1 MYGGPGLVSGIAAM
15 ALYVGTGTDLCTNTF
30 STSISVSEIAQKYL
44 SESTHPI
51 GSTRLMQ
58 IITQSSLD
66 TASMT

>member
-15 ALYVGTGTDLCTNTF
+15 ALYVGTGSNLCAKTF
-30 STSISVSEIAQKYL
+30 ATSISVSEIVQKYL